1 MPAPASTRSSQMSA
15 PPILRAKNTSHN
27 TNNTTTM
34 VQIRLTTNED
44 LQSRALPWRRCY
56 PEYHDLRYHPYH
68 YGLEAC
74 PVRLEKERAH
84 RRELAH
90 RLRRNESDPVEA
102 AELSKVDQHPGELGS
117 ETFERERD
125 LTALAIIEGE
135 LSDIELALRRLDEGG
150 YGDC

>member
-44 LQSRALPWRRCY
+44 LQSRALQWRRCY

-74 PVRLEKERAH
+74 PRA
-84 RRELAH
+84 
-90 RLRRNESDPVEA
+90 
-102 AELSKVDQHPGELGS
+102 PGETACPSAGIASPSSTERIGS
-117 ETFERERD
+117 RRGVRTFE
-125 LTALAIIEGE
+125 G
-135 LSDIELALRRLDEGG
+135 
-150 YGDC
+150 